1 MISTLR
7 AGVPTLLTL
16 ALFQCAPQSAP
27 PPSPQLADVDAR
39 LRIPCGRL
47 PDIPKDNGDPRV
59 RKSYDAETRG
69 MYVLCAERN
78 EGLRSYIDAVRR

>member
-1 MISTLR
+1 MMSRLR

-16 ALFQCAPQSAP
+16 ALFQCAPQAAP

-59 RKSYDAETRG
+59 RAGYDAETRG
-69 MYVLCAERN
+69 MYVLCAARH
-78 EGLRSYIDAVRR
+78 EGLLAYVDAVRR